1 MERKHYIYLVKVF
14 NVIQEVYGNTT
25 EEETVAACTD
35 KNRAEEILKY
45 NIAGVDDGY
54 YNYGLIVTVADG
66 RVYGEINPIDLSVYK
81 YNKKENSF
89 ETLSYYNDVTL
100 TVKKNYCFRLDF

>member
-1 MERKHYIYLVKVF
+1 MNYIYLVKVF
-14 NVIQEVYGNTT
+14 NVKEGEFIPTL

-45 NIAGVDDGY
+45 NIAGIDDRY

-66 RVYGEINPIDLSVYK
+66 KVYGEISPIDLSIYK
-81 YNKKENSF
+81 YNVYEDSF
-89 ETLSYYNDVTL
+89 EDLSYYNDVTL

>member
-1 MERKHYIYLVKVF
+1 MNYIYLVKVF
-14 NVIQEVYGNTT
+14 NIKEGEFILTL

-45 NIAGVDDGY
+45 NIAGIDDGC

-81 YNKKENSF
+81 YNVYEDGF
-89 ETLSYYNDVTL
+89 EPLDYDDRVNFI
-100 TVKKNYCFRLDF
+100 VKKRYCFLD

>member
-1 MERKHYIYLVKVF
+1 MNYIYLVKVF
-14 NVIQEVYGNTT
+14 NVKEGEFIPTL

-45 NIAGVDDGY
+45 NIAGIDDRY

-81 YNKKENSF
+81 YNKKDDSF
-89 ETLSYYNDVTL
+89 KLLDDEDKVSL
-100 TVKKNYCFRLDF
+100 TVKKNYSFLD

>member
-1 MERKHYIYLVKVF
+1 MNYIYLVKVF
-14 NVIQEVYGNTT
+14 NIKEGEFTPT
-25 EEETVAACTD
+25 LEEETVAACTD

-45 NIAGVDDGY
+45 NIAGVDDGC

-81 YNKKENSF
+81 YDKKENSF

>member
-1 MERKHYIYLVKVF
+1 MNYIYLVKVF
-14 NVIQEVYGNTT
+14 NIKEGTFMDT
-25 EEETVAACTD
+25 LDEETVAACMD

-45 NIAGVDDGY
+45 NIAGIDDRC

-66 RVYGEINPIDLSVYK
+66 KVYGEINPIDLSVYK

-89 ETLSYYNDVTL
+89 EVLSYYNDVTL

>member
-1 MERKHYIYLVKVF
+1 MNYIYLVKVF
-14 NVIQEVYGNTT
+14 NVKEGEFISTL

-35 KNRAEEILKY
+35 KDRAEERLKY
-45 NIAGVDDGY
+45 NIAGIDDGC

-66 RVYGEINPIDLSVYK
+66 RVYGEISPIDLSVYK